1 MQAAVIPLL
10 PRAAH
15 HAGRHHKEPCMP
27 AIHLYQHPL
36 SGHAHR
42 VKLFLSLLKLP
53 FEETLVDITQGA
65 QKRPEFLALNPFG
78 QVPVIVDGDIT
89 LADSNA
95 ILTYLALR
103 YDESGRWL
111 PRDPLGAAQVQR
123 WLSLAPGPL
132 VNGPGNARVNVLF
145 GRPQDARCGEIASQL
160 FKRLDDHLSD
170 NTFLAAAH
178 PTIADV
184 ALYTYTSH
192 APEGGVSLEP
202 YAHLRAWL
210 ARIEAL
216 PGYVSMVRNKA
227 LA

>member
-1 MQAAVIPLL
+1 MNPIRL
-10 PRAAH
+10 H
-15 HAGRHHKEPCMP
+15 H
-27 AIHLYQHPL
+27 HPL

-42 VKLFLSLLKLP
+42 VKLFLSLLQLP
-53 FEETLVDITQGA
+53 FEETLVDLTKGA

-78 QVPVIVDGDIT
+78 QVPVIQDGEVT

-103 YDESGRWL
+103 YDDSGRWL
-111 PRDPLGAAQVQR
+111 PRDPLGAARVQR
-123 WLSLAPGPL
+123 WLSVAAGPL

-145 GRPQDARCGEIASQL
+145 GRPHDDRCGEIAAQL
-160 FKRLDDHLSD
+160 FQRMEAHLATSPY
-170 NTFLAAAH
+170 LAAEH
-178 PTIADV
+178 PTIADL
-184 ALYTYTSH
+184 ALYSYTSH

-202 YAHLRAWL
+202 YPQLRAWL

-216 PGYVSMVRNKA
+216 PGYVSMVRQKA

>member
-1 MQAAVIPLL
+1 
-10 PRAAH
+10 
-15 HAGRHHKEPCMP
+15 MP
-27 AIHLYQHPL
+27 AIHLYQFPL

-42 VKLFLSLLKLP
+42 VKLFLSLLALP
-53 FEETLVDITQGA
+53 FDETLVDLTKGA
-65 QKRPEFLALNPFG
+65 HKRPEFLALNPFG
-78 QVPVIVDGDIT
+78 QVPVIQDGEVT

-103 YDESGRWL
+103 YDDSGRWL
-111 PRDPLGAAQVQR
+111 PRDPLGAARVQR
-123 WLSLAPGPL
+123 WLSVAAGPL

-145 GRPQDARCGEIASQL
+145 GRPHDERCGEIATQL
-160 FKRLDDHLSD
+160 FQRMDAHLADSPY
-170 NTFLAAAH
+170 LAAAH

-184 ALYTYTSH
+184 ALYSYTSH

-202 YAHLRAWL
+202 YPHLRAWL

-216 PGYVSMVRNKA
+216 PGYVSMARQQA

>member
-1 MQAAVIPLL
+1 MATT
-10 PRAAH
+10 AH
-15 HAGRHHKEPCMP
+15 PSQPIR
-27 AIHLYQHPL
+27 LYRYAL

-42 VKLFLSLLKLP
+42 AELFLSLLGLP
-53 FEETLVDITQGA
+53 FETIDVDLVRGE
-65 QKRPEFLALNPFG
+65 QKTPEFLAMNPFG
-78 QVPVIVDGDIT
+78 QVPVIQDGDVT

-103 YDESGRWL
+103 YDPGGRWL

-123 WLSLAPGPL
+123 WLSVAAGPL

-145 GRPQDARCGEIASQL
+145 RRPQDTRCGEIAATLFTRMDAQL
-160 FKRLDDHLSD
+160 ATHQ
-170 NTFLAAAH
+170 FLAAAT

-192 APEGGVSLEP
+192 APEGGVSLAP
-202 YAHLRAWL
+202 YPHLRAWL

-216 PGYVSMVRNKA
+216 PGFVGMLRQPAVEPA
-227 LA
+227 AA

>member
-1 MQAAVIPLL
+1 
-10 PRAAH
+10 
-15 HAGRHHKEPCMP
+15 MP
-27 AIHLYQHPL
+27 TIHLYQFPL

-42 VKLFLSLLKLP
+42 VKLFLSLLRLP
-53 FEETLVDITQGA
+53 FEETLVDLTKGA
-65 QKRPEFLALNPFG
+65 HKRPEFLALNPFG
-78 QVPVIVDGDIT
+78 QVPVIQDGDVT

-111 PRDPLGAAQVQR
+111 PRDPVGAAKVQR
-123 WLSLAPGPL
+123 WLSVAAGPL
-132 VNGPGNARVNVLF
+132 VNGPGDARVNVLF
-145 GRPQDARCGEIASQL
+145 GRPQDERCAQIAAQL
-160 FKRLDDHLSD
+160 FQRLDVHLATSPY
-170 NTFLAAAH
+170 LAAEH
-178 PTIADV
+178 PTIADI

-202 YAHLRAWL
+202 YPQLRAWL

-216 PGYVSMVRNKA
+216 PGYVSMPRQKA

>member
-1 MQAAVIPLL
+1 
-10 PRAAH
+10 
-15 HAGRHHKEPCMP
+15 MP
-27 AIHLYQHPL
+27 TIHLYQHPL

-42 VKLFLSLLKLP
+42 VKLFLSLLDLP
-53 FEETLVDITQGA
+53 FEETLVDITKGEH
-65 QKRPEFLALNPFG
+65 KRPEFLALNPFG
-78 QVPVIVDGDIT
+78 QVPVIQDGDIT

-103 YDESGRWL
+103 YDDSGRWL
-111 PRDPLGAAQVQR
+111 PRDPLGAARVQR

-145 GRPQDARCGEIASQL
+145 GRPQDERCGEIASQL
-160 FKRLDDHLSD
+160 FKRLDEHLSD
-170 NTFLAAAH
+170 NTFLAADH
-178 PTIADV
+178 PTIADL

-210 ARIEAL
+210 TRIEAL